1 MPQANRRPPWAH
13 RYQSTVQPVS
23 PLPLQ
28 RPIVGASTIDSGL
41 ESGHDPGGQVLPSRR
56 RSIFMANPR
65 VHVPDL
71 NLWASSPQPWYF
83 RRVTIAL
90 VIGALFIAMLVAFKD
105 SELAQG
111 DQPKPS
117 AEQPA
122 MPGPSLP
129 PGSKTA
135 QGSPIEKI
143 PAVTRAVNPALPA
156 TTATF
161 NQITQM
167 DEDSLI
173 RAAQATNIR
182 ELVESDPG
190 LVLRMQDGLPL
201 DAPKAKVLLL
211 MAEAEFQLGYY
222 RRAAE
227 TYTKLIHHQPGI
239 AKYRYFRA
247 MAFAAGKRTDRA
259 LFDLEDAISREPRL
273 ATEAREEPRFVPLSR
288 NSKFRDLTRAHP

>member
-1 MPQANRRPPWAH
+1 MSQANRGPPWAH
-13 RYQSTVQPVS
+13 RCQSTVQPAS
-23 PLPLQ
+23 PLPIQ
-28 RPIVGASTIDSGL
+28 RLAVGGSTIDSAP
-41 ESGHDPGGQVLPSRR
+41 ESGFDPGGRAIPSGR
-56 RSIFMANPR
+56 RSISMANPR
-65 VHVPDL
+65 VQVPDL

-90 VIGALFIAMLVAFKD
+90 VIGVLFAAMLVVFQD

-111 DQPKPS
+111 TQSSPS
-117 AEQPA
+117 AEQA
-122 MPGPSLP
+122 AVPGPSLP
-129 PGSKTA
+129 PESKTVPGA
-135 QGSPIEKI
+135 PIEKT
-143 PAVTRAVNPALPA
+143 PAVTRAAHPANPATA
-156 TTATF
+156 ATF

-173 RAAQATNIR
+173 RAARATNIR
-182 ELVESDPG
+182 ALVDSDPA
-190 LVLRMQDGLPL
+190 LLLRIQGELPW
-201 DAPKAKVLLL
+201 DASPAKVLLL
-211 MAEAEFQLGYY
+211 KAEAEFQLGHY

-227 TYTKLIHHQPGI
+227 TYTKLIHQQPGI

-273 ATEAREEPRFVPLSR
+273 AMEAREEPRFVPLSR